1 MPQHRGTLYT
11 SAMAFRTAS
20 PFILPTF
27 SGLLVLL
34 AGCSPGPML
43 RTPAPD
49 VPTQW
54 RILPASTQP
63 VWPGEAWWRGF
74 GSPELDQLITDA
86 ETSNF
91 TIAAAVA
98 RIRQADAQLRIAG
111 APLLPQIGATADG
124 SWQRVNRGN
133 FSGTTINGFRVGGG
147 GGSPYSD
154 VHTYS
159 TGLNASYEFDFW
171 GRVQDQQQA
180 AADNALFSRFD
191 RDTVALGVVT
201 NVANTWFTALG
212 ANDRVHVAEG
222 NLAAAQQV
230 LNAFRVRVQVGTATA
245 LDVSQ
250 QDALVAGI
258 RANIPGLR
266 SQRDQAVIGLGILT
280 GRAPVDVTVTP
291 GTLDTLTLPE
301 LQPGL
306 PVDLLARRPDVAAAE
321 AQLASAGA
329 NVAAARAAFFPS
341 VQLSLSGTFRSAALT
356 TLFGPGAALASLAG
370 SLAQPIFDGGT
381 LRGQLELTKGQQ
393 DEFLANYRRAILQAF
408 TDVDNALT
416 AYQYATEQETLQLQ
430 AVAIARRSADI
441 ARAQQ
446 IAGTGDILTVLNL
459 QTTLFSAQDILVQ
472 VKQARVQALLSLYK
486 ALGGGWANAD
496 VNPPVLVPGR
506 LEGGVA
512 LPVGGNLK

>member
-1 MPQHRGTLYT
+1 
-11 SAMAFRTAS
+11 MAFRTAT
-20 PFILPTF
+20 PPALPTL

-34 AGCSPGPML
+34 AGCSPGPMQ

-49 VPTQW
+49 VPATW
-54 RILPASTQP
+54 RTLPASTQP
-63 VWPGEAWWRGF
+63 VWPGETWWRGF

-86 ETSNF
+86 EASNF

-111 APLLPQIGATADG
+111 APLLPLVGASADA
-124 SWQRVNRGN
+124 SWQRVKRSS
-133 FSGTTINGFRVGGG
+133 FSTNGTTINGVSLGSG

-154 VHTYS
+154 IRSYS
-159 TGLNASYEFDFW
+159 AGLNASYEFDFW

-180 AADNALFSRFD
+180 AADTALFSRFD

-212 ANDRVHVAEG
+212 ANDRVVVAEG

-250 QDALVAGI
+250 QDSLVAGI
-258 RANIPGLR
+258 RANIPALR

-291 GTLDTLTLPE
+291 GTLNTLTLPE

-306 PVDLLARRPDVAAAE
+306 PVDLLARRPDVAAVE
-321 AQLASAGA
+321 AQLAAAGA

-341 VQLSLSGTFRSAALT
+341 VQLTLSGTFQSAAIGS
-356 TLFGPGAALASLAG
+356 LFGPGAALASLAG
-370 SLAQPIFDGGT
+370 SVAQTIFDGGT

-393 DEFLANYRRAILQAF
+393 DELLANYRNAILQAF

-416 AYQYATEQETLQLQ
+416 AYQYATQQETLQLQ

-446 IAGTGDILTVLNL
+446 IAGTVDILTVLNL
-459 QTTLFSAQDILVQ
+459 QTTLFSAQDVLVQ
-472 VKQARVQALLSLYK
+472 VRLSRVQALLSLYK
-486 ALGGGWANAD
+486 ALGGGWASAD
-496 VNPPVLVPGR
+496 TNPPVLVPGR